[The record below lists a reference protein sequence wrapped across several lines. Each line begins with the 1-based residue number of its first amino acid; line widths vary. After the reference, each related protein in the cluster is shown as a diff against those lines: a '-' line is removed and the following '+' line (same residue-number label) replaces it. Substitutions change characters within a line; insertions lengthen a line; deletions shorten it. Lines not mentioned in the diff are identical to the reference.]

1 MTQPF
6 GRELIMTNSEAT
18 YWESDEFGWPRWPQ
32 VPPLATS
39 YLDKALNSGRWS
51 VSGFSTG
58 KQTLEQLFA
67 QRFAGWAGSEFCIP
81 TVNCTAAL
89 TAALEALEI
98 GPGDEVITPGLTWV
112 APAVAVLQVGATP
125 ILVDVDPETLSISAA
140 AIEASLGPRTRAVI
154 AVHLYCSAADLD
166 AILSFAKRVGIAV
179 IEDCAQSHGTT
190 WANKKLGTFG
200 DVGVFSMHQGK
211 LLTSGEGGAAITN
224 DRLVAERMG
233 ELRANGRRYMS
244 PPARPGCFDLMEV
257 GSMLGSNLAMSE
269 FHAALL
275 IAGLEQ
281 LDAQNAA
288 RSAAATFLDCE
299 LAKIPG
305 LRPIGRPA
313 KISAQSYYHY
323 LIRVKE
329 EEFRG
334 RPLGAIAKLLS
345 DDLRCPWQQIYVP
358 MNRHPL
364 YMPLTQKRY
373 ATSEVRRKEIDPTRF
388 HLPQA
393 ENAYATSLIVPHRV
407 LLADKNMLA
416 RIPEAFERIRNLS
429 S

>member
-1 MTQPF
+1 MAS
-6 GRELIMTNSEAT
+6 REPT

-32 VPPLATS
+32 VPALAKS
-39 YLDKALNSGRWS
+39 YLNQALTSGRWS

-58 KQTLEQLFA
+58 KPTFEQLFA
-67 QRFAGWAGSEFCIP
+67 QRFAEWAGSEFCIP

-125 ILVDVDPETLSISAA
+125 ILVDVDPETLSIDAG
-140 AIEASLGPRTRAVI
+140 AIETSVGPSTRAIIV
-154 AVHLYCSAADLD
+154 VHLYCSAADLD
-166 AILSFAKRVGIAV
+166 AILAFAKRAGIAV

-190 WANKKLGTFG
+190 WANRKLGTIG

-211 LLTSGEGGAAITN
+211 LLTSGEGGAAITSN
-224 DRLVAERMG
+224 RLVAQRIG

-244 PPARPGCFDLMEV
+244 PPARSGCFDLVEV

-275 IAGLEQ
+275 IAGLEE
-281 LDAQNAA
+281 LDTQNAA
-288 RSAAATFLDCE
+288 RSAAATFLDFE

-313 KISAQSYYHY
+313 KITAQSYYHY
-323 LIRVKE
+323 LIRVNTD
-329 EEFRG
+329 EFGG
-334 RPLGAIAKLLS
+334 RSLSAIAQLLS
-345 DDLRCPWQQIYVP
+345 NDLGCPWQQIYVP

-364 YMPLTQKRY
+364 YVPLAQKRY
-373 ATSEVRRKEIDPTRF
+373 ATTEVRRKEIDPARF

-393 ENAYATSLIVPHRV
+393 DNAYATSLIVPHRV
-407 LLADKNMLA
+407 LLASRAMLA
-416 RIPEAFERIRNLS
+416 RIPEAFERIRKYTN
-429 S
+429 